1 MKNNTTDFIKL
12 IDQALEIAEQTTT
25 ESGKQ
30 ERLNNAIA
38 ALQSIKTQTLAG
50 NLEPSGGNSTLG
62 LASGVAD
69 WIEPLDS
76 PLLAAVGAIEQYY
89 QKHL

>member
-12 IDQALEIAEQTTT
+12 IDQAMEIAEQIPT

-38 ALQSIKTQTLAG
+38 ALQSIKTETLAG
-50 NLEPSGGNSTLG
+50 NLEQSGGISTLG

-69 WIEPLDS
+69 WIEPLNS
-76 PLLAAVGAIEQYY
+76 PLLTAVGAIEQYY